1 MAKYSQGKFQMMNPA
16 KYAGNKTPTYRSSW
30 EFTFMTFCDNNPS
43 VLQWASE
50 AVHINY
56 RNPLT
61 GKNTIYVPDFL
72 MTYIDAAGQQHAELI
87 EVKPLKETSL
97 QEAGRSPRA
106 QAAAI
111 LNMAKWEAA
120 RQWCRAHNLKFRV
133 ITENDIYAMGGGRK

>member
-1 MAKYSQGKFQMMNPA
+1 MSKYAQGKFQLLHLE
-16 KYAGNKTPTYRSSW
+16 KYVGNKTPTYRSSW

-72 MTYIDAAGQQHAELI
+72 ITYTDAGGKQHAELI

-97 QEAGRSPRA
+97 QEAGKSPRA

-111 LNMAKWEAA
+111 LNMAKWAAA
-120 RQWCRAHNLKFRV
+120 RQWCQAHGLVFRV
-133 ITENDIYAMGGGRK
+133 ITENDIFHMGGRK

>member
-1 MAKYSQGKFQMMNPA
+1 MSKYSQGKFQIQNPA
-16 KYAGNKTPTYRSSW
+16 KYVGNKTPTYRSSW
-30 EFTFMTFCDNNPS
+30 EFVFMQFCDNNPS
-43 VLQWASE
+43 IINWASE

-72 MTYIDAAGQQHAELI
+72 ITYQDAGGSQRAELI
-87 EVKPLKETSL
+87 EVKPKKETTL
-97 QEAGRSPRA
+97 EGAKNIRD

-120 RQWCRAHNLKFRV
+120 RAWARAHGMTFRV
-133 ITENDIYAMGGGRK
+133 VTEDMIFHQGRSK